1 MFFLPTESLLLFIAA
16 SIALLVT
23 PGPAVL
29 YIVTQSI
36 SQGTKAGIFSSLG
49 LGMGGIVHVFAAA
62 FGLSAILAAS
72 ATAFTVVKLLGAA
85 YLIFLGIQKFREVG
99 KEAKP
104 GFDHQPSSM
113 RKIFMRGVWVNVLNP
128 KAALFFLAFCPQF
141 IDPVVGNPEI
151 QMLFLGG
158 LFLAIALIT
167 DISFAVFS
175 GKVRRL
181 FIKGSKYSRNLNYA
195 AGSIYILMGIAAAFG
210 SKD

>member
-36 SQGTKAGIFSSLG
+36 SQGTRAGVFSSLG
-49 LGMGGIVHVFAAA
+49 LGMGGIVHVVAAA

-72 ATAFTVVKLLGAA
+72 ATAFTVVKLLGAV
-85 YLIFLGIQKFREVG
+85 YLIYLGIQKLREAG
-99 KEAKP
+99 KEANP

-113 RKIFMRGVWVNVLNP
+113 RQIFLRGIWVNVLNP

-141 IDPVVGNPEI
+141 VDPALGNPEI
-151 QMLFLGG
+151 QMLLLGG

-167 DISFAVFS
+167 DISFAVFA

-181 FIKGSKYSRNLNYA
+181 FSGGAKHTQRLSFA
-195 AGSIYILMGIAAAFG
+195 AGSIYILLGIVAAFG